1 MVYPYN
7 GIVGNSEKERGS
19 NMCSKKKKKKSQKYN
34 KGKRQVVICIISTIL
49 VLK

>member
-19 NMCSKKKKKKSQKYN
+19 NMCSKKKKKSQKYN
-34 KGKRQVVICIISTIL
+34 KGKRQVAICIISTIL